1 MMSRAA
7 AAAEAAVLDW
17 TAARLVGGCRLSPSA
32 WSVAVGIG
40 CCRCFADD
48 GRCNGAAAAAAVL
61 DWTAAAFHTKRK
73 VDVVVGKR
81 D

>member
-1 MMSRAA
+1 MLLLLLKLPFWIGRRR
-7 AAAEAAVLDW
+7 DW
-17 TAARLVGGCRLSPSA
+17 WEVAGSLRQHGRLLSA
-32 WSVAVGIG
+32 SVAVVALQI
-40 CCRCFADD
+40 D
-48 GRCNGAAAAAAVL
+48 GRCNGAAAATAVL